1 MEYLFIYLLQM
12 ADKLSIISAILITVG
27 LIGLFIYFMAFFAS
41 NGNILE
47 EKHCSKMM
55 IETIKKVKN
64 ILVIC
69 LIFGFFFYILPTRNT
84 LLLMGGV
91 YLGKKAV
98 NTVITDEKVKKVNQI
113 IELELDKR
121 IGELKKY
128 ANNDNSTNKQE
139 I

>member
-12 ADKLSIISAILITVG
+12 ADRLSIMSGSLITVG
-27 LIGLFIYFMAFFAS
+27 LIGLFIYFMAILAS
-41 NGNILE
+41 GGDILE
-47 EKHCSKMM
+47 EKYFSKIL
-55 IETIKKVKN
+55 IETITKIKN
-64 ILVIC
+64 IVVIC
-69 LIFGFFFYILPTRNT
+69 LIIGLFFSILPTRNT

-121 IGELKKY
+121 IGELKRN
-128 ANNDNSTNKQE
+128 ANNVDSTNKQE